1 MINDIWSNPI
11 LEILLFCLI
20 KEIMWIAL
28 KSQRIYKV
36 DEFGRFSNPKNDKK
50 MIQNQIFTVT
60 IFQSEK

>member
-36 DEFGRFSNPKNDKK
+36 DEFGIWTRFSNPKMTTND
-50 MIQNQIFTVT
+50 
-60 IFQSEK
+60 

>member
-36 DEFGRFSNPKNDKK
+36 DEFGRQDSVIQKMTKK
-50 MIQNQIFTVT
+50 
-60 IFQSEK
+60 